1 MLEPNIGLLTFRA
14 EGNEVKSSRDYSK
27 KIHWLGNSVSCRKNN
42 SGVTIGRG
50 FDLGDRTKAE
60 VLMSLQKAGV
70 EKEKA
75 ERISYAAKLKG
86 CLAHKFVLENRDAIS
101 EITDRQQLSLFLVTY
116 EEMKKDVERIC
127 KTKKVI
133 MEYHPNPD
141 ISPSLAWDNIP
152 EKIKD
157 ILIDLRYRGDY
168 NISTRSYL
176 QKLAY
181 EGDLENFGKI
191 LSDRSLWLFVP
202 KDRFER
208 RGDFYEN
215 H

>member
-1 MLEPNIGLLTFRA
+1 MLEPNIGILTFRA
-14 EGNEVKSSRDYSK
+14 EGNNVKSSRDYSK
-27 KIHWLGNSVSCRKNN
+27 KIHWHGNSISCRKNN

-50 FDLGDRTKAE
+50 FDLGDRTRSE
-60 VLMSLQKAGV
+60 ILMSLQIAGV

-75 ERISYAAKLKG
+75 ERISDAAKLKG
-86 CLAHKFVLENRDAIS
+86 CLAYKFVLENRDAIG
-101 EITDRQQLSLFLVTY
+101 EITDRQQLSLFIVTY
-116 EEMKKDVERIC
+116 GKMKKDVERIC
-127 KTKKVI
+127 KTKKNIVD
-133 MEYHPNPD
+133 YHPNPD

-181 EGDLENFGKI
+181 EGDLEKFGKI
-191 LSDRSLWLFVP
+191 LSDRSLCLFVP
-202 KDRFER
+202 KDRFKR
-208 RGDFYEN
+208 RVDFYEN
-215 H
+215 F